1 MCHEVISQL
10 RGESGE
16 RQVRDARIGLQQN
29 GGGIIGLEEAVCAV
43 AIYER

>member
-1 MCHEVISQL
+1 L
-10 RGESGE
+10 ESDP
-16 RQVRDARIGLQQN
+16 RLSNIQQN